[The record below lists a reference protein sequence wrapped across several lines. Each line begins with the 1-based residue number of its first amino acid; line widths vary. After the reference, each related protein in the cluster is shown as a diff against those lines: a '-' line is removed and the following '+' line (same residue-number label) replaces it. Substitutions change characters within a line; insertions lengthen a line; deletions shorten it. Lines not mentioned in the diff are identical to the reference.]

1 MSNDIMKF
9 AILSIT
15 CWSVC
20 YLCLMCSP
28 ERLLAVARKIVV
40 IPLGSF
46 HYEPTAFR
54 LNKAKQINKL
64 KHLGML
70 FNKEKK
76 TYSLGVVA
84 IIQVAGLNRT
94 TQAGNFNF
102 GMSRL
107 LTV

>member
-1 MSNDIMKF
+1 
-9 AILSIT
+9 
-15 CWSVC
+15 
-20 YLCLMCSP
+20 MCSP

-64 KHLGML
+64 KHLGMM